1 MQFSKLHQGSKWAN
15 LLLSFYVHNTIYVV
29 YISCIYMQCILIL
42 YIYILYIYIIYIYY
56 LHNMNKLQNNG
67 TSYSNILILL
77 LNKILKNFILYI
89 TYTYIYILIYIYI
102 CWLEIQKTC
111 PGRNSRPASGGYC
124 NELLGRY
131 FQGLFLLKSPNGF
144 KIQQKCTYKRRKNVY
159 SMSQHK
165 TFTKNTRN

>member
-1 MQFSKLHQGSKWAN
+1 MSKSPSFFLCTQYYIRSVCILH
-15 LLLSFYVHNTIYVV
+15 IYVV
-29 YISCIYMQCILIL
+29 HTYFIYIYI
-42 YIYILYIYIIYIYY
+42 IYILYIYIIYIY
-56 LHNMNKLQNNG
+56 MNKLQNNG

-124 NELLGRY
+124 SELLGRY
-131 FQGLFLLKSPNGF
+131 FQDLFLLKSPNGF